1 MMSVPL
7 GRRPI
12 IWSLIGAA
20 LLAPIFWMFYRPAG
34 GLYDVSGFHLGRD
47 FLNMWSG
54 PQILSRY
61 GVMTLFDIN
70 AYHAAQSELA
80 GRELFLHNW
89 GYPLHL
95 FFFIYP
101 LSFLPYLVSLAIW
114 TLVGWAAYLAVAAS
128 AVEPA
133 QRRFAIVIL
142 LIAPSTLVN
151 TIAGQNGFFTAAL
164 FLSAIALLDR
174 RPWLAGVMVGLL
186 TLKPHLGV
194 LLAPALLALGAWRTI
209 TSAAFTAALLIG
221 GSVMIWGAEP
231 WIVFLTRTSAYQYHF
246 LVDFY
251 GFYTFMM
258 TSVFASLRVMSV
270 TPEAAKIIQIAVSL
284 AVILT
289 TVITVRRT
297 TDIALRA
304 LLLTSGTFLASPYV
318 FNYDMPM
325 LTAALLWFMLSK
337 PPKAGENLFLACAW
351 IAPAA
356 VWGLHIGHY
365 GIVPLMFGGVFLI
378 AVMRIYQGAPQEAVE
393 GAPDNWPKTTAVSI
407 SN

>member
-1 MMSVPL
+1 MMTTPL
-7 GRRPI
+7 GRRLAV
-12 IWSLIGAA
+12 WSLVGAV

-47 FLNMWSG
+47 FLNVWSG

-61 GVMTLFDIN
+61 GVMTLFDID

-80 GRELFLHNW
+80 GRQLYLHNW

-101 LSFLPYLVSLAIW
+101 LSFLPYLASLAVW
-114 TLVGWAAYLAVAAS
+114 TLLGWAAYLIAAAS
-128 AVEPA
+128 AVEPDR
-133 QRRFAIVIL
+133 RRFAIFIL
-142 LIAPSTLVN
+142 LVAPSTLVN

-164 FLSAIALLDR
+164 FLSAVALLDH

-186 TLKPHLGV
+186 TLKPHLGL
-194 LLAPALLALGAWRTI
+194 LLAPALLAIGAWRTI
-209 TSAAFTAALLIG
+209 TSAALTAALLIG
-221 GSVMIWGAEP
+221 ASVLVWGTEP
-231 WIVFLTRTSAYQYHF
+231 WIAFLTKTSAYQYHF

-270 TPEAAKIIQIAVSL
+270 SPELAKVIQIAVSL

-289 TVITVRRT
+289 TVIMVRRT
-297 TDIALRA
+297 TDVALRA

-325 LTAALLWFMLSK
+325 LTGALLWFLLSR
-337 PPKAGENLFLACAW
+337 PTSTRENLLLAGAW
-351 IAPAA
+351 IAPSA
-356 VWGLHIGHY
+356 VWLLHIGHE
-365 GIVPLMFGGVFLI
+365 GILPLVFGGVFLI
-378 AVMRIYQGAPQEAVE
+378 AVIRIHRGASQQAT
-393 GAPDNWPKTTAVSI
+393 APERWAEPATVTL